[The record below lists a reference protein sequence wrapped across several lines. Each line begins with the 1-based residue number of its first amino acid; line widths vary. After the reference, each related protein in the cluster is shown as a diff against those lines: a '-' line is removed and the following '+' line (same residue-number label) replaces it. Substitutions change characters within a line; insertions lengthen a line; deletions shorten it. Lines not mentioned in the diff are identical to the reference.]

1 MNQGFNNIGPVLQ
14 GEMFSACRYLERVI
28 YSLEQIE
35 GVNAFQEL
43 TNLLGEIEFD
53 LDAWLATNW
62 LREDFFPT
70 EEKRPSQATIASLLS
85 RFHALEKTVAPI
97 WEIVPSR
104 ATAECTVGLIN
115 LVLATSYDLH
125 RFCLDI
131 SDIEIQLP
139 RLGAMQVVEVD
150 ENGLARHELPWLTIE
165 ELVESTASKN
175 VSISSLQVKREERH
189 REWIQKGHEFIF
201 QKKPQEALA
210 AFEKANEL
218 KETSE
223 ILTLMGWALSQLNQ
237 VERAKGLCLQAI
249 KLDPD
254 YGPPYNDL
262 GTYLLNEGQATEALK
277 WFELAKKAAL
287 NQNKEYPFI
296 NAGRAYL
303 AKKDVMKALEQ
314 FETALEI
321 APYHEELK
329 STVAKL
335 KTSLEKQRN
344 NAKSDIKL
352 DKRFPFKISD
362 DDDSTPVF

>member
-1 MNQGFNNIGPVLQ
+1 MNQNIGPVLQ
-14 GEMFSACRYLERVI
+14 GEMFSACRYFERVVQ
-28 YSLEQIE
+28 SLAQID
-35 GVNAFQEL
+35 GVNGFKEL
-43 TNLLGEIEFD
+43 SSLLAEIEFD

-62 LREDFFPT
+62 LREDFFPN
-70 EEKRPSQATIASLLS
+70 EQKRPTQVTLATLQA

-104 ATAECTVGLIN
+104 STAECTVGLIN

-125 RFCLDI
+125 RFCSDI
-131 SDIEIQLP
+131 SEIEVPMP
-139 RLGAMQVVEVD
+139 RLGAIQVVEVD
-150 ENGLARHELPWLTIE
+150 EAGLARHELAWMAIE
-165 ELVESTASKN
+165 QLLDSAEN
-175 VSISSLQVKREERH
+175 NHVSISSLQVKREERH

-201 QKKPQEALA
+201 QKKPQEAME
-210 AFEKANEL
+210 AFEKASEL
-218 KETSE
+218 KETAE
-223 ILTLMGWALSQLNQ
+223 VLTLMGWALSQMNQ
-237 VERAKGLCLQAI
+237 IEKAKGLCLQAI

-277 WFELAKKAAL
+277 WFELAKNASL

-314 FETALEI
+314 FEIALEI

-329 STVAKL
+329 ATVAKL
-335 KTSLEKQRN
+335 KTSVEKQRN
-344 NAKSDIKL
+344 SAKPGMNL
-352 DKRFPFKISD
+352 DERFPFQTPE
-362 DDDSTPVF
+362 DDDSPPVF